1 MSLFKRILFYNSP
14 RNVVE
19 RLERM
24 NKIQKS
30 FVVIAL
36 MLLVCSAYFYL
47 QSSSLTEYGLFSEA
61 PRHSEQLKE
70 NYYVDLKF
78 FYLIKSLVV
87 ACLCLSHLFRFK
99 N

>member
-47 QSSSLTEYGLFSEA
+47 QSSSLTEYGLFAEG
-61 PRHSEQLKE
+61 PKHSEQLKE

-87 ACLCLSHLFRFK
+87 ACLCLSHLFRSK